1 MDKQIFIGETLLVQ
15 NEQGASVT
23 LANRQT
29 ELYKNP
35 SAPAN
40 VEIPT
45 SEFAEGIYSLVIFL
59 NGAFVSTQLVK
70 IVSPIAAKSNKEQ
83 IIEQIRNIDSVI
95 SYRLTNNEDAI
106 QQMSINGKSFVYE
119 TLDSLMAA
127 RKKLLS
133 ALSAVVQA
141 EDARN
146 GKGPIKTI
154 KFRFRGPTS

>member
-35 SAPAN
+35 SAPSN

-45 SEFAEGIYSLVIFL
+45 SEFSEGIYSLVIFL
-59 NGAFVSTQLVK
+59 GGAFVSTQLVK